1 MSRFMSC
8 MSFLS
13 YIDSIRQVVESV
25 PENIIEAMIAYALL
39 QELATN
45 ALMELLAMTG
55 DEEFSMACVEDIMCF
70 VTWIETK
77 LEECIRDFKVGS

>member
-13 YIDSIRQVVESV
+13 YIDSIRRIAEPE

-39 QELATN
+39 RGLAAD
-45 ALMELLAMTG
+45 ALTELLALTG
-55 DEEFSMACVEDIMCF
+55 DEDFSVACVEDATCF
-70 VTWIETK
+70 VKWAETK
-77 LEECIRDFKVGS
+77 LEECIREFKIGS